1 MGVGVGTWH
10 EDHFPKLCP
19 KQEVLIISWQH
30 LGFIFIALEG
40 SEKGNLNDSLI
51 IENTFLL

>member
-1 MGVGVGTWH
+1 M
-10 EDHFPKLCP
+10 
-19 KQEVLIISWQH
+19 LIISWQH